1 MTPVFTAPAAGGDT
15 FEPDP
20 RVFLFYRNTN
30 AATRRV
36 VVTVP
41 GLWFGQ
47 ALTDV
52 TVTIP
57 ATTGEKLIGPL
68 DHGLANP
75 TTRQVD
81 ITYPDG
87 VAGVTVAAVRI

>member
-1 MTPVFTAPAAGGDT
+1 MFAPAASGGDT

-20 RVFLFYRNTN
+20 RTFLFYRNTN

-36 VVTVP
+36 VVVVP
-41 GLWFGQ
+41 GLIYGQ

-52 TVTIP
+52 TVTVP

-68 DHGLANP
+68 DYGLANP
-75 TTRQVD
+75 TTRRVD

-87 VAGVTVAAVRI
+87 VTGVTVAAVRI